1 MFQGDQKGTLGRNTL
16 KLPFLYF
23 KIRSQILFLEY
34 GSTPDVGSSKTIVL
48 EFAMKAIAI
57 DNLRFIPPDKLHES
71 STLFFAKPTSTKNLQ
86 IAANIVSG
94 FKISSVMDKIDEI
107 LSD

>member
-1 MFQGDQKGTLGRNTL
+1 M
-16 KLPFLYF
+16 
-23 KIRSQILFLEY
+23 RSQILLLEY

-71 STLFFAKPTSTKNLQ
+71 SFLLSGKPTSTKNLQ
-86 IAANIVSG
+86 IAKNTVIG
-94 FKISSVMDKIDEI
+94 FKISSIKDKIDEI

>member
-1 MFQGDQKGTLGRNTL
+1 M
-16 KLPFLYF
+16 
-23 KIRSQILFLEY
+23 RSQILLLEY

-71 STLFFAKPTSTKNLQ
+71 SFLFFGKPTSTKNLQ
-86 IAANIVSG
+86 IAKNTVIG
-94 FKISSVMDKIDEI
+94 FKISSIEDKIDEI